1 MIPNE
6 LLAPQKEPAK
16 EKSLLSLVNV
26 VKLTLVQVSIQFLA
40 NLAKD
45 EQRCRTCKNPELAKP
60 KINNVSYDIETFR
73 GSIPISQE
81 LLDDADYDIMDLVIE
96 DALDQAANT
105 QEYEIATILKT
116 ATEKAAAGFD
126 GLKDVI
132 NGIKSVYNVSLVVT
146 DSMFAAMDK
155 VKDKTGK
162 YRLQP
167 DVTSPTGYSF
177 GGRHIYRVEDTVF
190 GQEGDMKAFVGDVK
204 AFVTLFDRLQIS
216 VKWVDSEIYGQ
227 LLSLYVRFDVQKADE
242 KLVTCD
248 LH

>member
-1 MIPNE
+1 MNSVAE
-6 LLAPQKEPAK
+6 LA
-16 EKSLLSLVNV
+16 
-26 VKLTLVQVSIQFLA
+26 
-40 NLAKD
+40 
-45 EQRCRTCKNPELAKP
+45 KNPELAKP

-242 KLVTCD
+242 KAGYFVTYTD
-248 LH
+248 VVE